1 MHLPVCVTHN
11 LPKKKIKTEIEMKA
25 RKMDYKLK
33 TFVT

>member
-1 MHLPVCVTHN
+1 VCHTQFT
-11 LPKKKIKTEIEMKA
+11 KKKIKTEIEMKA

>member
-1 MHLPVCVTHN
+1 VSHTTYQ
-11 LPKKKIKTEIEMKA
+11 KKIKTEIEMKA